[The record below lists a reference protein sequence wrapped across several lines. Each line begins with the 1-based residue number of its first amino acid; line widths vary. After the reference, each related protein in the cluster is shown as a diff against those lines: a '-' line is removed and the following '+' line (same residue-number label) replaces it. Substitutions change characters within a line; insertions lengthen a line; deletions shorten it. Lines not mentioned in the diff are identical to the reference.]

1 MGICIADE
9 PPSQNPNAANASDA
23 EPEEPHPDQL
33 FSVLISIKSFL
44 KFLNS
49 HVLSSTTI
57 ACKCMQIFVTRPILI
72 ATGICQRHCMILYV
86 YIGDVADAGG
96 VLTFYIPAILD
107 D

>member
-1 MGICIADE
+1 MCTADDA
-9 PPSQNPNAANASDA
+9 PSQNPNAGTNTDA
-23 EPEEPHPDQL
+23 EVDEPDPDQL

-57 ACKCMQIFVTRPILI
+57 ACESFQILVTMPILKS
-72 ATGICQRHCMILYV
+72 TGICQRHCMILYV